1 MDFEKRFWN
10 KIVKTKTCWIWIA
23 SKRNGYG
30 VTFKNKKIT
39 SSYRASYEL
48 HYGPIPKGMC
58 VCHKCD
64 VRLCVRPD
72 HLFLGTVAENNRD
85 KARKNRAARQPGELH
100 GRHKLTQQQIN
111 EIRKTYKPGMIQR
124 RMAEKYKVSYAQI
137 CRILNHTRWN
147 SP

>member
-1 MDFEKRFWN
+1 MDMELLL
-10 KIVKTKTCWIWIA
+10 KI
-23 SKRNGYG
+23 
-30 VTFKNKKIT
+30 KKLLLPTAPLTNFIMV
-39 SSYRASYEL
+39 L
-48 HYGPIPKGMC
+48 FQKVC
-58 VCHKCD
+58 VFAINVMSVFVSD
-64 VRLCVRPD
+64 LIIF
-72 HLFLGTVAENNRD
+72 FLGTVAENNRD